1 MYISIA
7 TRKMNLLKDSL
18 QNIKLVQQNYVSLDV
33 LFPLCKKSLDLDAEI
48 YTL

>member
-7 TRKMNLLKDSL
+7 TGKMNLL
-18 QNIKLVQQNYVSLDV
+18 KLVQQNYVSLDV